1 METHKRFDSK
11 GITLIELIVVMAIIA
26 IGAMLVVPNIGGWM
40 PTYRLKE
47 ATRDIISAMR
57 VAQIKSVSNNSWCRV
72 TFEPGKRRY
81 FLETS
86 QDLGANWTKEGED
99 LTLPNGVSISQTTFA
114 GGIAT
119 FYPNSSATNG
129 SITLI
134 NTKGSQKNIQ
144 LLGTT
149 GRIKHG

>member
-1 METHKRFDSK
+1 
-11 GITLIELIVVMAIIA
+11 
-26 IGAMLVVPNIGGWM
+26 
-40 PTYRLKE
+40 
-47 ATRDIISAMR
+47 MR
-57 VAQIKSVSNNSWCRV
+57 VAQIKSVSNNVWYRV
-72 TFEPGKRRY
+72 TFDTANRRY
-81 FLETS
+81 FLENS
-86 QDLGANWTKEGED
+86 QDLGTSWTKEGED
-99 LTLPNGVSISQTTFA
+99 QTLPKGVNISQTTFA
-114 GGIAT
+114 GNTAT

>member
-1 METHKRFDSK
+1 MNKK
-11 GITLIELIVVMAIIA
+11 GITLIELIVVMVIIA
-26 IGAMLVVPNIGGWM
+26 IGAMLMVPNIGAWM

-47 ATRDIISAMR
+47 ATRDIVSVMR
-57 VAQIKSVSNNSWCRV
+57 IAQIKSVSTNVWYRV
-72 TFEPGKRRY
+72 TFDTANRRY
-81 FLETS
+81 FLENS
-86 QDLGANWTKEGED
+86 QDLGASWKKEGED
-99 LTLPNGVSISQTTFA
+99 LMLPKGVNISQTTFV
-114 GGIAT
+114 GSTAT

-134 NTKGSQKNIQ
+134 NIKGSQKNIQ